1 MNFFQKLFSKQ
12 ASGAVPP
19 APQGSYDLPPLPPEE
34 DFSPVLPN
42 LAPDSA
48 SHPFPPFT
56 EGQGMPPQSGNPFQ
70 SRDPFLPSGIP
81 PNDQEGVQQPSAA
94 PSFPPAFAQS
104 QQPMQS
110 QLQSLSQSLFKPSA
124 QPPIEGDTHF
134 DEPALPLGSFS
145 HRASEEEK
153 KELPRRAINGSLYV
167 RVSDFQAFIEG
178 DSVIRNSLKEA
189 GNLIT
194 RLNELKVEEDKE
206 YESWRTALEDINKRI
221 MQVDA
226 KIFQPG

>member
-1 MNFFQKLFSKQ
+1 M
-12 ASGAVPP
+12 
-19 APQGSYDLPPLPPEE
+19 
-34 DFSPVLPN
+34 
-42 LAPDSA
+42 
-48 SHPFPPFT
+48 
-56 EGQGMPPQSGNPFQ
+56 
-70 SRDPFLPSGIP
+70 
-81 PNDQEGVQQPSAA
+81 
-94 PSFPPAFAQS
+94 
-104 QQPMQS
+104 
-110 QLQSLSQSLFKPSA
+110 
-124 QPPIEGDTHF
+124 
-134 DEPALPLGSFS
+134 
-145 HRASEEEK
+145 
-153 KELPRRAINGSLYV
+153 PRRAINGSLYV